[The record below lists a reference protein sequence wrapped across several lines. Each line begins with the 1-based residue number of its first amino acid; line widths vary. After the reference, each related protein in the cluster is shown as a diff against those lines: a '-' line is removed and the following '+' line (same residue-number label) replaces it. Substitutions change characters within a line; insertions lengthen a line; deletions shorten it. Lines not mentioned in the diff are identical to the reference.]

1 MRLRFLYA
9 AALWLS
15 NLSCANALEW
25 KSDIIL
31 SPQPQIYSAPAD
43 SVEPGKIIGSGW
55 DATADVQQ
63 VFWCGYIFTCNKG
76 TMEPGSD
83 VIPTNLI
90 INVEGVDYRVF
101 ETGVQGVG
109 FILGLK
115 DFKATTYV
123 PLLTTQTQTY
133 PADGTEGLAFDLGWS
148 AKVTFI
154 KTGEPLKT
162 GLYQTPT
169 INAAVLTAYNNETKT
184 ANVII
189 NPTTL
194 AITASGCIINTP
206 SVSVNL
212 DDINVRALPSVGS
225 TSPAASFNIDVTCDA
240 NIALNAVL
248 TDQTSPSNTSTA
260 VSLTGDSSA
269 SGLGVEFLYN
279 GVGPLALGPDS
290 SSSDTLNQFFIQSVA
305 EAQTLSLPFQARYVR
320 TGDLVP
326 GSANALASIT
336 FSYQ

>member
-1 MRLRFLYA
+1 MRLRFWYT

-15 NLSCANALEW
+15 GLSSANALEW
-25 KSDIIL
+25 KSDITL
-31 SPQPQIYSAPAD
+31 SPQPQVYSAPAD
-43 SVEPGKIIGSGW
+43 SVEPGKVIGSGW

-83 VIPTNLI
+83 IIPTSLI
-90 INVEGVDYRVF
+90 VNQDGVDYQVF
-101 ETGVQGVG
+101 ETGVQGIG

-115 DFKATTYV
+115 DFNAVTYV

-184 ANVII
+184 AQVII
-189 NPTTL
+189 NPTTF
-194 AITASGCIINTP
+194 AVTATGCIINTP

-212 DDINVRALPSVGS
+212 GDVNVRALPSVGS
-225 TSPAASFNIDVTCDA
+225 TSQAVSFNIDATCNA

-248 TDQTSPSNTSTA
+248 TDQTSPGNTSTA

-269 SGLGVEFLYN
+269 SGIGVEFLYN
-279 GVGPLALGPDS
+279 GVGPLALGPDTTGS
-290 SSSDTLNQFFIQSVA
+290 NTLNQFFIQSTTQ
-305 EAQTLSLPFQARYVR
+305 AQTLSLPFQARYVR